1 MTRFPICTSVAI
13 CIYLLLFTHDI
24 SGQNKIDSLSLKM
37 NAIFK
42 QYNQKTGPGC
52 AVAVVRNGVAI
63 FEKGYGMANLEYDI
77 PITPATVFDIASVS
91 KQFTGMAISSLI
103 QQGKISLDDDIRKY
117 LPDVPEFG
125 KTITIRH
132 LVHHTSGL
140 RDWPEALSMAGW
152 RWDEVY
158 SFDDIMRL
166 VKNQKELDFEPGEKY
181 SYSNTGYNLL
191 AAIVEKV
198 SGKSFREWTEE
209 NIFKPVKMNSSQF
222 QDDYTRIIK
231 NLAYSYNPANNG
243 FSKIPG
249 ALTAYGSSSLF
260 TTVQDLSKWVIY
272 FDKQIALKNPVYLNM
287 LTDGKLNNGE
297 PVHYG
302 YGLGTGE
309 SHKLKTISHTGG
321 WAGYRTI
328 IINYPDEK
336 LSIIILSN
344 VSDFNIGRFSSEI
357 ADVFLKNKYK
367 KEEKIADKVKNAPT
381 IKMDS
386 TLAKK
391 YAGTYQLAPGWLV
404 TLTWEESMLMI
415 QATGESKFMTDA
427 KSDSTIWIDA
437 YGASITFVKDKN
449 GDVNLLK
456 YKNIQAKRVTPVLP
470 AVPADLK
477 DYIGTYYSGE
487 LAAEYKIDLSNGNLK
502 VHHMRLGDIN
512 LNPVTVEIDQFDG
525 DIGNLRFMRNENKK
539 VTGFKLSGG
548 RVKNIS
554 FDKR

>member
-1 MTRFPICTSVAI
+1 
-13 CIYLLLFTHDI
+13 
-24 SGQNKIDSLSLKM
+24 
-37 NAIFK
+37 
-42 QYNQKTGPGC
+42 
-52 AVAVVRNGVAI
+52 
-63 FEKGYGMANLEYDI
+63 MANLEYDI

-209 NIFKPVKMNSSQF
+209 NIFKPLKMNSSQF

-231 NLAYSYNPANNG
+231 NLAYSYNPGNNG

-272 FDKQIALKNPVYLNM
+272 FDKQIALKNPV
-287 LTDGKLNNGE
+287 
-297 PVHYG
+297 
-302 YGLGTGE
+302 
-309 SHKLKTISHTGG
+309 
-321 WAGYRTI
+321 
-328 IINYPDEK
+328 
-336 LSIIILSN
+336 
-344 VSDFNIGRFSSEI
+344 
-357 ADVFLKNKYK
+357 
-367 KEEKIADKVKNAPT
+367 
-381 IKMDS
+381 
-386 TLAKK
+386 
-391 YAGTYQLAPGWLV
+391 
-404 TLTWEESMLMI
+404 
-415 QATGESKFMTDA
+415 
-427 KSDSTIWIDA
+427 
-437 YGASITFVKDKN
+437 
-449 GDVNLLK
+449 
-456 YKNIQAKRVTPVLP
+456 
-470 AVPADLK
+470 
-477 DYIGTYYSGE
+477 
-487 LAAEYKIDLSNGNLK
+487 
-502 VHHMRLGDIN
+502 
-512 LNPVTVEIDQFDG
+512 
-525 DIGNLRFMRNENKK
+525 
-539 VTGFKLSGG
+539 
-548 RVKNIS
+548 
-554 FDKR
+554 